1 MAAYVTFGRAPLWV
15 ARGSGSLRTPC
26 ALPSDSSGVKALRV
40 AVAAVALLSIT
51 ACGKLGLG
59 GSSDEMSWARA
70 ALERN
75 DRVEIVAVDPATNTF
90 TVRIK
95 ETGDLR
101 MVRADQV
108 VAGPP
113 GAPVSSAGTPAGS
126 AMMPA
131 GNDNQPAMTDS
142 SQATAPGANAS
153 ASAGGANSMASAG
166 QASSAGQSAA
176 APAQEDTQAASAS
189 NTPRA
194 GSQSMIRQSNATASA
209 PHTGFQ
215 SETAPAAEVPNPN
228 SDVTSITPGGRVL
241 ESGPGYAIKAASKGT
256 PVVARVERER
266 SSTTS
271 SAVERRHDPIVCQGD
286 RFLQIDNRNLEFDG
300 DAVTAEDGCEIHIT
314 NSHISAKGVGI
325 FARSANVHIDNSQI
339 EGDSASIDASDG
351 AQVYV
356 SSSRFKGISR
366 RVDSSAFHDLG
377 GNVWN

>member
-1 MAAYVTFGRAPLWV
+1 MAAYVTSERASLWV
-15 ARGSGSLRTPC
+15 ARDSGSLRAPC
-26 ALPSDSSGVKALRV
+26 ALPSGSGRVKALRV
-40 AVAAVALLSIT
+40 ALAAVALLSIT

-113 GAPVSSAGTPAGS
+113 GAPVSLAGTPAGS
-126 AMMPA
+126 AVMPA
-131 GNDNQPAMTDS
+131 GNATQSAMTDS
-142 SQATAPGANAS
+142 SQATAPGTSAS
-153 ASAGGANSMASAG
+153 ASAGGANSMASGG
-166 QASSAGQSAA
+166 QAASAGQSAA

-189 NTPRA
+189 NTPPA
-194 GSQSMIRQSNATASA
+194 GSQSMMRQSNATASA

-215 SETAPAAEVPNPN
+215 SEAAPASEVPNPN

-241 ESGPGYAIKAASKGT
+241 ESGPGYAIKAASKGA
-256 PVVARVERER
+256 PVTARVERER